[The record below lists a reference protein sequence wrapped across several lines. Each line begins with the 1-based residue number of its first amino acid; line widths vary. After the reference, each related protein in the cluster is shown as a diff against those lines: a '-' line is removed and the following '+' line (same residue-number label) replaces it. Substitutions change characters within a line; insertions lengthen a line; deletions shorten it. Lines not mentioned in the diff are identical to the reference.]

1 MALIIRENDELG
13 AEDTVLVHMGAGA
26 VQSMVNAAILNY
38 TAYATLL
45 GTGRGAFTVSTY
57 AVTDAVPER
66 TIVMKMRHGQ
76 FARVRVEALRAA
88 DFDVL
93 ATTEADEDDEVM
105 RRLQQVHYDIVLPV
119 AGDPVGEDPV
129 PAPSSELLDE
139 LAQQAAR
146 LLEVAGMA
154 ERFNKYDLYKEDRP

>member
-1 MALIIRENDELG
+1 
-13 AEDTVLVHMGAGA
+13 
-26 VQSMVNAAILNY
+26 
-38 TAYATLL
+38 
-45 GTGRGAFTVSTY
+45 
-57 AVTDAVPER
+57 
-66 TIVMKMRHGQ
+66 
-76 FARVRVEALRAA
+76 
-88 DFDVL
+88 
-93 ATTEADEDDEVM
+93 M